1 MKELLSVTEEE
12 AGAVIGKHG
21 KSIEVIREMSRA
33 RITISKKGENDK
45 NRVIKLEGEEKRVAF
60 AKHLIKLKIS
70 AHRESLAEISDE
82 EDSGVDPD
90 VIAAANVLAKI
101 GNI

>member
-33 RITISKKGENDK
+33 RITISKKGENEKK
-45 NRVIKLEGEEKRVAF
+45 NL
-60 AKHLIKLKIS
+60 LS
-70 AHRESLAEISDE
+70 
-82 EDSGVDPD
+82 
-90 VIAAANVLAKI
+90 
-101 GNI
+101 